1 MLMAILN
8 NKAGRIENAQG
19 DAVSWREIFKSYEDL
34 LTSTFFERFSY
45 LDQMSQIT
53 ILAKCFDI
61 KDKLSLSTALG
72 ELEKIE
78 YWPRFSLINDQQ
90 SLVEPDVILCYKKV
104 NILIEVKPPSG
115 GEQYFEQWSRE
126 VKGLLNSHFKD
137 KPLYFLALGGVS
149 KIGVNQ
155 QLERLVNDFEVLKC
169 AAAKNWQELVPILK
183 VFLSTSEL
191 REQRIVK
198 DMIAALGLYNVC
210 IQNFRWKDFTL
221 ASLKTMTL
229 NHGYLSERER
239 LNVDNELKFDSIPKA
254 NFQPLSL
261 NLMTKWKFN

>member
-19 DAVSWREIFKSYEDL
+19 DAVSWREIFKAYEDL

-61 KDKLSLSTALG
+61 KDKLDLSGTLG

-78 YWPRFSLINDQQ
+78 YWPRFTLINDQQ
-90 SLVEPDVILCYKKV
+90 SLVEPDVILCFEKV

-126 VKGLLNSHFKD
+126 VKGLLNSNFRH

-149 KIGVNQ
+149 KGEFNQ
-155 QLERLVNDFEVLKC
+155 QLERLENDFKVLKY
-169 AAAKNWQELVPILK
+169 AAAKNWHELVPMLK
-183 VFLSTSEL
+183 ELFVTSEL
-191 REQRIVK
+191 REQRVVK
-198 DMIAALGLYNVC
+198 DMIAALGLYNVH
-210 IQNFRWKDFTL
+210 IQNFGWKDFTL
-221 ASLKTMTL
+221 ASFKPITL
-229 NHGYLSERER
+229 NHEYLLEKER
-239 LNVDNELKFDSIPKA
+239 LNIDSKLRLDNISKA
-254 NFQPLSL
+254 SFQPLSL
-261 NLMTKWKFN
+261 NSITKWKLN

>member
-19 DAVSWREIFKSYEDL
+19 DAVSWREIFKAYEDL

-45 LDQMSQIT
+45 LDQRSQMT
-53 ILAKCFDI
+53 ILAKCFD
-61 KDKLSLSTALG
+61 KDKLFLSSALG

-78 YWPRFSLINDQQ
+78 YWPRFALINDQQ
-90 SLVEPDVILCYKKV
+90 SLVEPDVILCFKKV

-126 VKGLLNSHFKD
+126 VRGLSNSHFKD

-149 KIGVNQ
+149 KGEINQ
-155 QLERLVNDFEVLKC
+155 QLEKLVNDFELLKY
-169 AAAKNWQELVPILK
+169 AAAKNWHELVPTLK
-183 VFLSTSEL
+183 ELFVTSEL
-191 REQRIVK
+191 REQRVVK
-198 DMIAALGLYNVC
+198 DMIAALGLYNVS
-210 IQNFRWKDFTL
+210 IQDFKWKDLAL
-221 ASLKTMTL
+221 ASFKTITL
-229 NHGYLSERER
+229 NHEYLSARAR
-239 LNVDNELKFDSIPKA
+239 LKIDNDLKFENFSKA

-261 NLMTKWKFN
+261 NSMTKWKLN

>member
-19 DAVSWREIFKSYEDL
+19 DAVSWREIFKAYEDL

-61 KDKLSLSTALG
+61 KDKLYLSGTLG

-78 YWPRFSLINDQQ
+78 YWPRFTLINDQQ
-90 SLVEPDVILCYKKV
+90 SLVEPDVILCFKKV

-115 GEQYFEQWSRE
+115 GEQYFDQWSRE
-126 VKGLLNSHFKD
+126 VRGLSNSHFKD

-155 QLERLVNDFEVLKC
+155 QLEMLVNNFEVLKY
-169 AAAKNWQELVPILK
+169 AAAKNWQELVPMLK
-183 VFLSTSEL
+183 QLFVKSEL
-191 REQRIVK
+191 REQRVVK
-198 DMIAALGLYNVC
+198 DMIAALGLYNVR
-210 IQNFRWKDFTL
+210 IQNFEWEDFTL
-221 ASLKTMTL
+221 ASFKPITL
-229 NHGYLSERER
+229 NHKYLLEKER
-239 LNVDNELKFDSIPKA
+239 LNKASGLKFKNISKA

-261 NLMTKWKFN
+261 NSITKWKLN

>member
-19 DAVSWREIFKSYEDL
+19 DAVSWREIFKAYEDL

-61 KDKLSLSTALG
+61 KDKLYLSGTLG

-78 YWPRFSLINDQQ
+78 YWPRFTLINDQQ
-90 SLVEPDVILCYKKV
+90 SLVEPDVILCFEKV

-126 VKGLLNSHFKD
+126 VKGLLNSNFKD

-149 KIGVNQ
+149 KIGVNE
-155 QLERLVNDFEVLKC
+155 QLKNLVNDFEVIEY

-183 VFLSTSEL
+183 VLLSTSKL

-198 DMIAALGLYNVC
+198 DMIAALGLFNVC
-210 IQNFRWKDFTL
+210 IKNFRWKDFDS
-221 ASLKTMTL
+221 AVLKPITL
-229 NHGYLSERER
+229 NHKCFLEKER
-239 LNVDNELKFDSIPKA
+239 LNIGNELNFDNISKA

-261 NLMTKWKFN
+261 NSITEWKLN